1 MIVASDAAAGRE
13 RRRRRRDD
21 PPSRITAAAALLLL
35 LLSAAAAAPAVR
47 AFSAPSN
54 PPSSSSR
61 QHPPPREPLPPFPDP
76 RSPEEAIQN
85 QLYHYRMGELDV
97 AYELYCSPGNKA
109 SVGSFNEFE
118 RQVTMTPYD
127 LIVGHE
133 RADVLL
139 ELVNASHGNNGVY
152 GMMEVGDDDEDEE
165 EEEEDEEDEDD
176 EEGEGGGREEGDED
190 DARILN
196 VACCLVCIRPNK
208 KARSI
213 HPVWFWW
220 EMSLVEETIT
230 TTATPIAYDDAA
242 ERDGDGSLMYDDFDV
257 GGTNKIA
264 GAASSAASTTAGGVF
279 DGDDVDGGGDE
290 ALRGGRRRRA
300 RWLVDCIS
308 PDFEDLDFE
317 AESLSIEDFM
327 DDVYDD
333 DDEDDDDEGGEYDDI
348 TIFLDL

>member
-21 PPSRITAAAALLLL
+21 RPSGITAAAALLLL

-176 EEGEGGGREEGDED
+176 EEGEGGG
-190 DARILN
+190 
-196 VACCLVCIRPNK
+196 
-208 KARSI
+208 
-213 HPVWFWW
+213 
-220 EMSLVEETIT
+220 
-230 TTATPIAYDDAA
+230 
-242 ERDGDGSLMYDDFDV
+242 
-257 GGTNKIA
+257 
-264 GAASSAASTTAGGVF
+264 
-279 DGDDVDGGGDE
+279 
-290 ALRGGRRRRA
+290 GGRRRR
-300 RWLVDCIS
+300 RREDIERRMLPGVHPSEQKSPEHTSRVVLVG
-308 PDFEDLDFE
+308 
-317 AESLSIEDFM
+317 
-327 DDVYDD
+327 DVAGGGNYYDD
-333 DDEDDDDEGGEYDDI
+333 GDADRVRRRRRAGRGRQFDVRRFRRRGHE
-348 TIFLDL
+348 